1 MKIRY
6 WIVIII
12 GLIIC
17 ASINNNIVKQEKEDY
32 AKKYANV
39 YIQQVDSI
47 KFINDSILNINRSL
61 LNINNSLLIT
71 KDSINEELFV
81 AKYKLERIRYYNDIA
96 KNGNNIKFLRG
107 WVYRVLDGDK

>member
-47 KFINDSILNINRSL
+47 KFINDSILNIN
-61 LNINNSLLIT
+61 NSLLIT

>member
-6 WIVIII
+6 WVIII
-12 GLIIC
+12 ISLIIC

-32 AKKYANV
+32 AKTYANI
-39 YIQQVDSI
+39 YIQQIDSI
-47 KFINDSILNINRSL
+47 KFINDSVLNIH
-61 LNINNSLLIT
+61 NSLLIT

>member
-6 WIVIII
+6 WVIII
-12 GLIIC
+12 ISLIIC

-47 KFINDSILNINRSL
+47 KFINDSI

>member
-12 GLIIC
+12 SLIIC

-47 KFINDSILNINRSL
+47 KFINDSILNIN
-61 LNINNSLLIT
+61 NSLLIT

-81 AKYKLERIRYYNDIA
+81 AKYKLERIRYYNNIA